1 MKSNIEK
8 VYSKLPQKKHK
19 FKNHKV
25 ALSLV
30 DDIVNSYENIKS
42 EADGL
47 MMDVRK
53 AAQDIDEV
61 SGRAKEIINQI
72 DATDSDVEKTL
83 QSLDDLGIKLPSLP
97 ELSVAIRQLQAYRNE
112 LAETSSRA
120 ETASDGLFAMLG

>member
-8 VYSKLPQKKHK
+8 VYSKLPQKKHNLGK
-19 FKNHKV
+19 HKV
-25 ALSLV
+25 DLSMI
-30 DDIVNSYENIKS
+30 DDIVNSYESIKS

-61 SGRAKEIINQI
+61 SSRAKDIINQI
-72 DATDSDVEKTL
+72 DGTDSEVERIV
-83 QSLDDLGIKLPSLP
+83 QSVNDLGIELPS
-97 ELSVAIRQLQAYRNE
+97 EVSVAIRQLQAYRSD
-112 LAETSSRA
+112 LSETSSRA

>member
-8 VYSKLPQKKHK
+8 VYSKLPQKKHNLGK
-19 FKNHKV
+19 HKV
-25 ALSLV
+25 DLSLI

-61 SGRAKEIINQI
+61 SSRAKEIINQI
-72 DATDSDVEKTL
+72 DGTDSDVENIV
-83 QSLDDLGIKLPSLP
+83 QSVNDLGIELPS
-97 ELSVAIRQLQAYRNE
+97 EVSVAIRQLQAYRSD
-112 LAETSSRA
+112 LSETSSRA